1 MSVLTQKTRILLAAG
16 LLAFAA
22 VSTVQAGEVKNLMKD
37 MKQAMQAA
45 MASNNMQDFS
55 KQFARLQDDSR
66 RASQQNWKADP
77 ALYKEGMQKLQIQ
90 LDAVAVQVQANNLP
104 AAKAA
109 LAQTN
114 PIKKRYHNYLN

>member
-77 ALYKEGMQKLQIQ
+77 ELYKEGMQKLQTQ

>member
-77 ALYKEGMQKLQIQ
+77 ALYKEGMQKLQTQ